1 MQSYDV
7 LVIGGGPAGAQ
18 AAISAAHHMRHV
30 LVLDAGKVSR
40 RKGRVYW
47 SKTVPLEDVPG
58 FDPITGPDL
67 IKRLHGWM
75 AGHPVKTV
83 TIAGKERQT
92 GIVHQ
97 GGVVL
102 SLIRNDDG
110 SFVAHCST
118 KPLKDDQ
125 VQQQESFRAQRVVI
139 ASGFEDI
146 WPDIEMDPTS
156 DRLFKRYKAVLRYAG
171 NQRGWH
177 VCIRC
182 DGHLHVNE
190 HMALLGVGDDIYGAA
205 IGAQD
210 FTDKI
215 TILTNGRPHGFS
227 ERRVARL
234 ADKGIGIIETPIKKH
249 IGKGTNLLGVEL
261 EDGQELMFDGFL
273 LDEGLEPNTRFLTDW
288 DYQTDDEGLMIVD
301 DDNQLLDAAGN
312 KVPGL
317 YAAGDIVS
325 DGRNLV
331 ATAFAMGQNA
341 GISASDSLRIKPKS

>member
-1 MQSYDV
+1 METHDV
-7 LVIGGGPAGAQ
+7 LVIGAGPAGCQ
-18 AAISAAHHMRHV
+18 AAVSAAHHMRHV

-47 SKTVPLEDVPG
+47 SKTVALEDVPG
-58 FDPITGPDL
+58 FDPITGPNL

-75 AGHPVKTV
+75 EGHPVKSI
-83 TIAGKERQT
+83 TIAGQQRQT
-92 GIVHQ
+92 GIIHQ
-97 GGVVL
+97 GGVVMSL
-102 SLIRNDDG
+102 SRNDDG
-110 SFVAHCST
+110 TFLAECST
-118 KPLKDDQ
+118 APLKDGE
-125 VQQQESFRAQRVVI
+125 VQQVEQFSAKTVVV
-139 ASGFEDI
+139 AAGFEDV
-146 WPDIEMDPTS
+146 WPDIEMDADAEQT
-156 DRLFKRYKAVLRYAG
+156 FKRHKAVLRYAG

-190 HMALLGVGDDIYGAA
+190 HLALLGVGDDIYGAA

-234 ADKGIGIIETPIKKH
+234 ADKGIQVIDTPISKH
-249 IGKGTNLLGVEL
+249 IGKGTQLMGVEL
-261 EDGQELMFDGFL
+261 EDGTELMFDGFL
-273 LDEGLEPNTRFLTDW
+273 VDEGLVPNTPFLKEW
-288 DYQTDDEGLMIVD
+288 DYQTDAEGLVVVD
-301 DDNQLLDAAGN
+301 DDNQLLDAAGE
-312 KVPGL
+312 KVLGL

-325 DGRNLV
+325 GGRNLV

-341 GISASDSLRIKPKS
+341 GISASDSLRRRG